1 MACTAKC
8 DSCKSSCIRPAESF
22 QRPTGDRRRPIVL
35 LTTGLWFRVCL
46 IYGCLVTDVSGVV
59 PNLPCL
65 PRPLL
70 LCTTRFVVYNSP
82 AARFVCPLR
91 SSERP
96 EAGQCTVMAT
106 HHQNQPPPGR
116 ISQQPTAAR
125 SNESYKGSSG
135 KRHRPGRVMVC
146 LTRARLHTTKRD
158 WQRTVEQV
166 VACRPRHPLGRDSR
180 HMRDSHL
187 FCNSSIG

>member
-8 DSCKSSCIRPAESF
+8 DSCKSCCIRPAESF
-22 QRPTGDRRRPIVL
+22 QRSTGDRGRPIVL
-35 LTTGLWFRVCL
+35 LTTGLWFYVSL
-46 IYGCLVTDVSGVV
+46 ITHAESAVL
-59 PNLPCL
+59 LPATL
-65 PRPLL
+65 DA
-70 LCTTRFVVYNSP
+70 YESP
-82 AARFVCPLR
+82 AADSICSLR
-91 SSERP
+91 SSKQP

-116 ISQQPTAAR
+116 ISQQPTAMR
-125 SNESYKGSSG
+125 SNEVYKGSSG

-166 VACRPRHPLGRDSR
+166 VACRPRHPLDRDSR
-180 HMRDSHL
+180 HVRDSHL
-187 FCNSSIG
+187 FCNTSIG